1 MLCTVDDPEQLL
13 LLSLSRFLV
22 KDSELSVPELLLTD
36 DKLALKSGT
45 DIG

>member
-1 MLCTVDDPEQLL
+1 MLCTVDDPELL
-13 LLSLSRFLV
+13 LLSLSRLLV

-45 DIG
+45 DFG